1 MQQHPVPQNVTTY
14 KFRLVGNMTLKQF
27 LELAT
32 GGVIAWLI
40 FSSELNFLIK
50 WTLGPIFGIL
60 GFALAFVPYE
70 DRPLD
75 QWILN
80 FLKSIYSPT
89 QFIWKPT
96 PKPLDIFTPS
106 KPKPAQPKTSSAQP
120 QKLEEYLQSLP
131 QTPSTAFEKAESKYL
146 SHITNLFGALG
157 AKVPSLKKSIP
168 QPKTPISSPIK
179 GVRVRKL
186 MHPQMCLL
194 PHITVYKTPPEPKLA
209 VMPDILKTTPAKP
222 KAVTTPAAVK
232 PSPKPKPQ
240 PKKKPVILKPSTP
253 PPPPVPTTNVSFAK
267 DVIIPQASQKPNL
280 ISGITL
286 DKANK
291 IIPNVILEIKDSGNH
306 PVRALKSNKLGQF
319 FIATPLTDGIYTINA
334 EHPDHRFAIMKFEAK
349 NEVIPPLKIQAIN

>member
-1 MQQHPVPQNVTTY
+1 MQQHPIPQNVTTY

-27 LELAT
+27 LELAS

-40 FSSELNFLIK
+40 FSSNLNFLIK

-60 GFALAFVPYE
+60 GFALAFIPFE
-70 DRPLD
+70 NRPLD

-80 FLKSIYSPT
+80 FIKAVYSPT
-89 QFIWKPT
+89 QFIWKPA

-131 QTPSTAFEKAESKYL
+131 QTPTTAFEKAESKYL

-157 AKVPSLKKSIP
+157 AKVPFPKKSIP

-209 VMPDILKTTPAKP
+209 AIPDAFKKIPTKP
-222 KAVTTPAAVK
+222 KATATPAAVK
-232 PSPKPKPQ
+232 PKPK
-240 PKKKPVILKPSTP
+240 KPIVIKPPTTP
-253 PPPPVPTTNVSFAK
+253 PPSIPITNVSFAK

-286 DKANK
+286 DKAGK
-291 IIPNVILEIKDSGNH
+291 IIPNAILEIKDSGNH

-319 FIATPLTDGIYTINA
+319 FIATPLTDGIYAISS